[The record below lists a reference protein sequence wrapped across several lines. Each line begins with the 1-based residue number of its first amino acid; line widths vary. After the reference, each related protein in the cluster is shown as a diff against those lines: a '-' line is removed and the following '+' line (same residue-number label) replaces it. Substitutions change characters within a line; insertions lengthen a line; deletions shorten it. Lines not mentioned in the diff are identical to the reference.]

1 MKSILRLLAVLVVP
15 AMSFS
20 TLLAQEVAYR
30 IGWGSPNSHL
40 YDVEMRFQNP
50 ESGPV
55 SVRIPAWRPGRYVIQ
70 NYAKNI
76 IRFSASDGEGTALA
90 FRKTDKGTWEIDAA
104 PSQEVVVSYQA
115 YSKEL
120 NGGSSYLDDQEAYI
134 NPITLLMYIPGQEML
149 PVTLSVKRP
158 DGWKA
163 ATQLAFDS
171 RRNLYLADNYHE
183 VVDGPLI
190 ISPTLELHSFEFA
203 GATFEVAIQGSLE
216 ADRQQLLQDLQ
227 KIVEVQVNMMGVI
240 PFDRYVFLYHFVDQ
254 PIGHGVEHKNST
266 SIVLGPPSKPD
277 FYKGILSVSAHEL
290 FHAWNVERIRPEAIY
305 YPDYSS
311 EQYTTTF
318 WIYEGVTS
326 YYTSLTLVRSGLIT
340 EDEFLRRI
348 AGSINSFESSY
359 GKNVTSIAMSSWDSW
374 TKGEQAP
381 PNTYFSFYT
390 AGEIIGLLLDME
402 VRGRTRNRQSLESV
416 MQYLYAE
423 YAARGRGVPEDGLQR
438 AIETITTGTIAPFF
452 EAHIHGTEQIEYDRY
467 LYHAG
472 YRLAVTEDPNVP
484 SVTLGIQLAEGQN
497 DVVISSVV
505 PESAAFEAG
514 LYADDA
520 LIALNGRRVTQANLN
535 DVLDDI
541 EPGQT
546 VAATI
551 FRRNQLQTIQIPTR
565 GGGNS
570 KYELVRLPD
579 TSTLQNQT
587 RRDWMNLAAG

>member
-40 YDVEMRFQNP
+40 YDVEMRFHNP

-76 IRFSASDGEGTALA
+76 IRFSASDAEGTALA

-163 ATQLAFDS
+163 STQLAFDS

-227 KIVEVQVNMMGVI
+227 KIAEVQVNMMGVI

-266 SIVLGPPSKPD
+266 
-277 FYKGILSVSAHEL
+277 
-290 FHAWNVERIRPEAIY
+290 
-305 YPDYSS
+305 
-311 EQYTTTF
+311 
-318 WIYEGVTS
+318 
-326 YYTSLTLVRSGLIT
+326 
-340 EDEFLRRI
+340 
-348 AGSINSFESSY
+348 
-359 GKNVTSIAMSSWDSW
+359 
-374 TKGEQAP
+374 
-381 PNTYFSFYT
+381 
-390 AGEIIGLLLDME
+390 
-402 VRGRTRNRQSLESV
+402 
-416 MQYLYAE
+416 
-423 YAARGRGVPEDGLQR
+423 
-438 AIETITTGTIAPFF
+438 
-452 EAHIHGTEQIEYDRY
+452 
-467 LYHAG
+467 
-472 YRLAVTEDPNVP
+472 
-484 SVTLGIQLAEGQN
+484 
-497 DVVISSVV
+497 
-505 PESAAFEAG
+505 
-514 LYADDA
+514 
-520 LIALNGRRVTQANLN
+520 
-535 DVLDDI
+535 
-541 EPGQT
+541 
-546 VAATI
+546 
-551 FRRNQLQTIQIPTR
+551 
-565 GGGNS
+565 
-570 KYELVRLPD
+570 
-579 TSTLQNQT
+579 
-587 RRDWMNLAAG
+587 